1 MLPQPQSSDSPVSSD
16 SPASADSLVFECDF
30 EEPPE
35 KVWRAL
41 TEPRLIEAW
50 LTTDDPLRVDASR
63 ADPSRA
69 EPRDEEAARRQ
80 PLSAPEHVEGQVGSS
95 RYEILTA
102 EPHRLL
108 RYGWHDRES
117 GDGDSGDRE
126 VRSVVTV
133 ELAPGE
139 RGGTHLRL
147 THGEFRIVPA
157 APTVT
162 ASRVVPITS
171 ARRRRSTILSIAPQA
186 LLRRAA

>member
-1 MLPQPQSSDSPVSSD
+1 GVPR
-16 SPASADSLVFECDF
+16 
-30 EEPPE
+30 
-35 KVWRAL
+35 RAAG
-41 TEPRLIEAW
+41 RG
-50 LTTDDPLRVDASR
+50 
-63 ADPSRA
+63 A
-69 EPRDEEAARRQ
+69 EPREEEAAPRQ
-80 PLSAPEHVEGQVGSS
+80 SLSVPERVEGQAGSS

-117 GDGDSGDRE
+117 GDGDTADRE

-133 ELAPGE
+133 ELVPGE

-162 ASRVVPITS
+162 ASR
-171 ARRRRSTILSIAPQA
+171 
-186 LLRRAA
+186 

>member
-1 MLPQPQSSDSPVSSD
+1 MLPQPHSPDSPVSSD
-16 SPASADSLVFECDF
+16 SLESSDSLVFECDF

-41 TEPRLIEAW
+41 TEPRLLEAW
-50 LTTDDPLRVDASR
+50 LTTDEPVRVDPSRADLSR
-63 ADPSRA
+63 ADPR
-69 EPRDEEAARRQ
+69 EEEAARRQ
-80 PLSAPEHVEGQVGSS
+80 PLSVPERVAGQVGSS

-108 RYGWHDRES
+108 RYGWQDREG
-117 GDGDSGDRE
+117 GDGDTADRE
-126 VRSVVTV
+126 VHSVVTV

-171 ARRRRSTILSIAPQA
+171 ARRRRSVILSFAPQA
-186 LLRRAA
+186 SLRRAA